1 MFREGRACA
10 PNSERAPFIAPSS
23 NSNWISF
30 ETKTA
35 CFKSSSLLLISFS
48 ALTKSS
54 PWEGGTSWV
63 DRRASKRVLSRLVAT

>member
-10 PNSERAPFIAPSS
+10 PNSERASFIAPSS

-30 ETKTA
+30 ETKSA
-35 CFKSSSLLLISFS
+35 ALMSSSLLLIPSS
-48 ALTKSS
+48 ALTNSS

-63 DRRASKRVLSRLVAT
+63 DLRACKSRFSGLVST